1 MVSTSILDRSLID
14 SIEKGES
21 SPVFKEM
28 TPFHFSKS
36 DLETKNHLIL
46 NNGAQ
51 WIGNNNN
58 YIQFTTANSNISFRI
73 DEADCNLNNCLV
85 GNKYLQI
92 EIRIA
97 TDSIS
102 NLPFNFEKYNDL
114 LTMNIEVT
122 YKSYTDENN
131 NTVYPAPKF
140 IQCSLRSHWDWFIFD
155 SGLTDEKLNIDCIK
169 FNIHSGTPQIP
180 DTFEPELI
188 YVKVYYYT
196 PVSEQ
201 NINETIDER
210 VNDDIN
216 NDPTTQQNIDNRVG
230 NYLQNNPVQL
240 LIPLRQSVPSPSDV
254 PDGYIFRLQ

>member
-1 MVSTSILDRSLID
+1 MISTSILDRSLID

-21 SPVFKEM
+21 SPTFNKM
-28 TPFHFSKS
+28 TPFSFNKS
-36 DLETKNHLIL
+36 DLETKNHLSL
-46 NNGAQ
+46 GSGAV
-51 WIGNNNN
+51 WVDNR
-58 YIQFTTANSNISFRI
+58 YIKFTAYNSNISFRI

-85 GNKYLQI
+85 GNKYLQVDVKLVQDI
-92 EIRIA
+92 
-97 TDSIS
+97 IS
-102 NLPFNFEKYNDL
+102 DLPFNFRKYNDI
-114 LTMNIEVT
+114 LTMNIEVK

-131 NTVYPAPKF
+131 NDVYPTSKF
-140 IQCSLRSHWDWFIFD
+140 IQCSIRDTSESFIFD
-155 SGLTDEKLNIDCIK
+155 SGLTDDKLNIDCLLFGIK
-169 FNIHSGTPQIP
+169 AGTPQIP
-180 DTFEPELI
+180 GTFEPQLKD
-188 YVKVYYYT
+188 VKVYYYT

-216 NDPTTQQNIDNRVG
+216 NDPTTQQNIDNRIG